1 MGPQLYA
8 ARAFYSQEVTAMT
21 EQQRAKLM
29 EALEKQAAKNATS
42 PEAALKFLIET
53 GTYTPQGNL
62 APEFG
67 GPGYDEQD

>member
-1 MGPQLYA
+1 
-8 ARAFYSQEVTAMT
+8 MT

-29 EALEKQAAKNATS
+29 EALEKQAAENAKS
-42 PEAALKFLIET
+42 SEAALRFLIET

-67 GPGYDEQD
+67 GPGHEKD